1 MRPTPLKNPGLSY
14 DSSAEYTVPSSNE
27 CSHPL
32 LDRSTITSKNS
43 ALAKN
48 WDPYRAQQYNKMS
61 RDPAAREAGSKRCK
75 QVGGRRSAGEGGEVT
90 SRQAR
95 YLCQWSAQSSLCH
108 WPLAN
113 FSAYH
118 RLKHSWY
125 AVRSSEHAAAAFEG
139 ADGVDDDEDDLL
151 RPNTMLGG
159 LDQSN

>member
-1 MRPTPLKNPGLSY
+1 M
-14 DSSAEYTVPSSNE
+14 
-27 CSHPL
+27 
-32 LDRSTITSKNS
+32 DRSIITSKNS
-43 ALAKN
+43 AFDKN

-61 RDPAAREAGSKRCK
+61 RDPAAREQEMQARRRQEKR
-75 QVGGRRSAGEGGEVT
+75 GEGGRGVT